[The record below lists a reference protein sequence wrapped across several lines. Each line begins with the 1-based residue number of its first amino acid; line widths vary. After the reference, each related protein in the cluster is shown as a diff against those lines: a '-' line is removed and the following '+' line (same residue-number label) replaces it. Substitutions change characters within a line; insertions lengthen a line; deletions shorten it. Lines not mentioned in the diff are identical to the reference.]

1 MGRSAPSRGRS
12 RLPDPR
18 VRLRARPVVALAAI
32 CLAACSGAADG
43 TTTSS
48 SAATTTTSIA
58 ETTSTS
64 STEPVLSDL
73 TGDWDN
79 GVLVLMVNDQGEF
92 LVMESGSDDSEE
104 PLMGGFVAREGG
116 DVNFVTGIN
125 GECPGQTG
133 VYAASFVDDTLIL
146 TLVDDP
152 CGLRAEGFA
161 DPWTRAGS

>member
-1 MGRSAPSRGRS
+1 M
-12 RLPDPR
+12 
-18 VRLRARPVVALAAI
+18 RLRARPVAALAAI

-43 TTTSS
+43 TTTTSV
-48 SAATTTTSIA
+48 AATTTTSIA
-58 ETTSTS
+58 QTPSTS
-64 STEPVLSDL
+64 SPEPVLSDL

-79 GVLVLMVNDQGEF
+79 GVMLLMVNDQGEF
-92 LVMESGSDDSEE
+92 LVLESGSDDSGE

-133 VYAASFVDDTLIL
+133 VYAASFVDDTLVL

-152 CGLRAEGFA
+152 CELRADGFA
-161 DPWTRAGS
+161 DPWTKGQ